1 MSQHVNEPIPQFI
14 QPQRPVPKIRPKKIG
29 EGSYG
34 CVYRPS
40 IPCLDKEP
48 IRDTISKVITYS
60 NAMVEVQNT
69 NMVTRIDRKQVF
81 HYAGYGG
88 CKLNYYPDDC
98 HIQSEYQVVQKD
110 GGYSLKTYID
120 RNRRHAGWY
129 PNIPGFITGW
139 WRLFVGLYVLHN
151 NDMYHM
157 DIKPD
162 NIIVKSDRERY
173 KMKYIDFGLLRKGG
187 DFEKWD
193 CKHNYP
199 WYPIETIL
207 LNPKMITH
215 MLDLIGKNKSVDEF
229 IDSVNRI
236 FNMDIISD
244 RSLIR
249 TRYTFE
255 DPIQLGI
262 DMRNNLGYIMKK
274 FEQRLL
280 SNPETS
286 VQDLMRLIY
295 TRVDVYS
302 LGVTLRQLRPIY
314 SKDNQNVDDIDML
327 VKNMSEVNID
337 SRCGPH
343 VALCSFNQILKRLN
357 VMDMTT
363 TNPIELADL
372 MIPLERVSAI
382 QEQRRNIRC

>member
-1 MSQHVNEPIPQFI
+1 MSQHVNEPVPQFI

-60 NAMVEVQNT
+60 NAIVEVQNT

-81 HYAGYGG
+81 HYASYGG

-120 RNRRHAGWY
+120 RNRRQAGWY

-249 TRYTFE
+249 ARYTFE

-372 MIPLERVSAI
+372 MIPPERVSAI